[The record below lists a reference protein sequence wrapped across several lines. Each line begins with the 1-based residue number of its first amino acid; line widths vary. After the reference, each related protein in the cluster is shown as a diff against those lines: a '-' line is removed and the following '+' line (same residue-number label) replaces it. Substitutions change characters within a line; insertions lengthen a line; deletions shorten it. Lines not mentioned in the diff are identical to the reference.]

1 VEGPLTSPRLLVDAM
16 NVIGSRPDGW
26 WRDRPAAMSRL
37 LRNLRRHAERSG
49 DDVTVVYDGRQR
61 ELGDPGPVNVAFA
74 PGGRDAADREIAR
87 RVEADADPRSM
98 VVVTSDSE
106 LADRVRAAGAGVEG
120 AGLFRRRLDRH

>member
-1 VEGPLTSPRLLVDAM
+1 MEGPLTSPRLLVDAM

-74 PGGRDAADREIAR
+74 PGGRDAADR
-87 RVEADADPRSM
+87 
-98 VVVTSDSE
+98 
-106 LADRVRAAGAGVEG
+106 VRAAGAGVEG